1 MNKPLVGKIEIKQ
14 DNTVD
19 FAGHEM
25 KWVEKKDE
33 WGHVYFDVEFDTSAF
48 GVFTSAKVESIDGIE
63 YIISECELWDR
74 FSNAYNLI
82 LDRIKQGTLY
92 TSWEIS
98 VSESHDEEENGSYA
112 RVIDNGK
119 FEGHCLLAKDVE
131 PAYDSSKLLDVATKQ
146 SNIPIQD
153 NEITQ
158 ALLKD
163 MIEMSSVNIN
173 DSIISQ
179 EQEEQS
185 LKNKPETQE
194 TIKVDEVIPETKVV
208 SEVVESTETTTSEL
222 DKLTLLV
229 SELNANLI
237 LKNDALVKAAEI
249 IENLKSE
256 VSELTKYKE
265 MFDASEQERI
275 EKENA
280 EKQENL
286 KAYAMKTKLFKSEE
300 FDEDENLKTLISNL
314 DEKEIKSIIADR
326 LAKSLDDI
334 VIETSTVIEKQVEKI
349 VSNLN
354 NDDDVIINKGKT
366 FFNTVMSV

>member
-1 MNKPLVGKIEIKQ
+1 
-14 DNTVD
+14 
-19 FAGHEM
+19 M

-33 WGHVYFDVEFDTSAF
+33 WGHTYFDVEFDTSAF
-48 GVFTSAKVESIDGIE
+48 GVFTSAKIELIDGVE

-82 LDRIKQGTLY
+82 LDRIKMGTLY

-98 VSESHDEEENGSYA
+98 VSESHDEEENGNYA

-146 SNIPIQD
+146 TNIPIQD
-153 NEITQ
+153 TEITQ

-173 DSIISQ
+173 DSVISQ

-185 LKNKPETQE
+185 LKNKPEIQE
-194 TIKVDEVIPETKVV
+194 VAEVE
-208 SEVVESTETTTSEL
+208 EVVLETETVEEISESTVENVTSEL
-222 DKLTLLV
+222 DKLQITI
-229 SELNANLI
+229 SELSANLI
-237 LKNDALVKAAEI
+237 LKNEALVKANEI
-249 IENLKSE
+249 IQNLKSE

-286 KAYAMKTKLFKSEE
+286 KTYAMKTKLFEASEFE
-300 FDEDENLKTLISNL
+300 TDENLKTLISNL

-334 VIETSTVIEKQVEKI
+334 VIETSTVVEKQVEKV